1 MSGTSFQLDCWKP
14 VTLRVLTELLRM
26 KVCDFERLGDRR
38 SWICTR
44 DILKGGQWRRHSMP
58 TRSSETSRS
67 QHDEDIEHQEAWKG
81 LTSKWMHFKFFNI
94 SYPTPASS
102 TRSSGKR
109 HSSPRARSS

>member
-1 MSGTSFQLDCWKP
+1 MSGTSFQLDCWRP

-67 QHDEDIEHQEAWKG
+67 QHDEDIEHQEAWKR
-81 LTSKWMHFKFFNI
+81 TYIEMDAFQVFQYFVPN
-94 SYPTPASS
+94 SS
-102 TRSSGKR
+102 FVYSF
-109 HSSPRARSS
+109 PR